1 MIWSYL
7 CSYAKD
13 EMTCFLELEPQVTD
27 NQIFPKPYR
36 EVHLGR
42 ENKHKHG
49 YFRSDPTQC
58 ES

>member
-13 EMTCFLELEPQVTD
+13 EP
-27 NQIFPKPYR
+27 QIFPKPYR